1 MAFHPFQFFRKRQ
14 KTFLAILTIFV
25 MFIFILS
32 YGKGDAF
39 EWAMGLMGARD
50 RADKTEATTLY
61 GKTITVGDLGQL
73 RYNRQAAENF
83 VLGSIETA
91 EPPTGGI
98 EPTAKARIDQL
109 SRSMAQTFGI
119 LRQIPPQSPFYQ
131 QFLTQA
137 IQNYEALRREQQTLN
152 GQGKAEAASYAAALA
167 RPVAVMFWRQTHP
180 GQLYFGGTLAVDDLL
195 DFLLW
200 RQQADKLKITLT
212 DEDVRREVNSE
223 VGSEALTGNEPKDAE
238 KLRNLLRGAVRNYT
252 PKELY
257 AALRDEF
264 RVRLAQEA
272 LLGTSPGARLALGTP
287 LASTDL
293 PNGAT
298 PEQFWEFYKDKQ
310 TKLDVGF
317 IKVPVKQFIDQVK
330 EEPTDKEL
338 RDLFEK
344 YKNAEPGPEREQ
356 PGFKVPRRV
365 KVEWVSANPD
375 GPFYQKK
382 AGEVLRDLEFAR
394 PFLAAVGPGDNV
406 LSATARLAAAL
417 TPDLAVRIQYES
429 FVKGTKSWWDA
440 SILPA
445 MPSTGEA
452 EREGPYALGLH
463 RPDTVAAV
471 LGQLSGAAATG
482 AALWTTPATLAG
494 ATELRL
500 AEQRARAAGI
510 ALAGSNPFLPGV
522 IAQEAASVTVPVP
535 PLTAVH
541 EDMAERARARLGP
554 QLADG
559 ALETFTKE
567 LKPKRFKKEEAAE
580 YIEKNANPEH
590 GITAHAIMA
599 EPKDAT
605 EIATDPALAPL
616 RAAQEGQVGLTPQQ
630 VKDFADRLL
639 RPTQTYD
646 PEPYHNNVSGT
657 PYYFWLTENPKA
669 KQVSFD
675 EARPKVLAGW
685 KFARARELAR
695 KAAEQV
701 IADLKARPQGTDAER
716 FLRDD
721 AARHGYEWFSAFPP
735 ITKLD
740 KVQTAQVTS
749 ADYRP
754 YKFKETDFPYPR
766 PDAVDK
772 LFQDLKQPDDATV
785 LKDRPDRVYYVA
797 VLLKRP
803 DVPTERQF
811 FDVYKNAPRG
821 FLTDPLW
828 ASFQNE
834 RDDQY
839 REALVKQF
847 RTESQAPLG
856 SDGNYK
862 LDPDVRKRLTVARS
876 DAEE

>member
-1 MAFHPFQFFRKRQ
+1 MAFHPFGFFRKRQ
-14 KTFLAILTIFV
+14 KTMLAALTILSMV
-25 MFIFILS
+25 IFILTGFTGS
-32 YGKGDAF
+32 IF
-39 EWAMGLMGARD
+39 D
-50 RADKTEATTLY
+50 RMNYWFGGGRGGDKTEVTTLY
-61 GKTITVGDLGQL
+61 GKAVTVGDMLQL
-73 RYNRQAAENF
+73 RYNRQAAEAF

-91 EPPTGGI
+91 EPPTTGLDA
-98 EPTAKARIDQL
+98 EAKKAIDQL
-109 SRSMAQTFGI
+109 AQSI
-119 LRQIPPQSPFYQ
+119 RLMKQLPPQFLP
-131 QFLTQA
+131 QFLPSVMRD
-137 IQNYEALRREQQTLN
+137 YEALRRERQTLAR
-152 GQGKAEAASYAAALA
+152 QGKTEAANYAAALA
-167 RPVAVMFWRQTHP
+167 RPVGLMFWRQMHP
-180 GQLYFGGTLAVDDLL
+180 TQLYFGGTLAVDDLL

-212 DEDVRREVNSE
+212 DEDVRREVNNE
-223 VGSEALTGNEPKDAE
+223 VGSEALTGNDVKDVE
-238 KLRNLLRGAVRNYT
+238 KLRNLLRGPVRNYT

-272 LLGTSPGARLALGTP
+272 LLGNSPGARSALSTAA
-287 LASTDL
+287 ASTDL

-317 IKVPVKQFIDQVK
+317 VKVPVSKFTDQVK
-330 EEPTDKEL
+330 EQPTEAQLKE
-338 RDLFEK
+338 LFEK
-344 YKNAEPGPEREQ
+344 WKNAEPSPESER

-365 KVEWVSANPD
+365 KIEWVSANPE

-382 AGEVLRDLEFAR
+382 AGEALRDLEFAR
-394 PFLAAVGPGDNV
+394 PFMAAVGPGDNV
-406 LSATARLAAAL
+406 LSATACLAAAL
-417 TPDLAVRIQYES
+417 TPDLAVRMQYES

-445 MPSTGEA
+445 VPPGGEA

-482 AALWTTPATLAG
+482 AGLWTTPATLAG
-494 ATELRL
+494 ATDLRL
-500 AEQRARAAGI
+500 AEQRARAASI

-567 LKPKRFKKEEAAE
+567 LKAKRFNREQAAE
-580 YIEKNANPEH
+580 YIQKNANAEH
-590 GITAHAIMA
+590 GITAHAIMS

-605 EIATDPALAPL
+605 EIANDPALAPL
-616 RAAQEGQVGLTPQQ
+616 RAAQEGQVPLTPQQ
-630 VKDFADRLL
+630 VKQFADTLL

-646 PEPYHNNVSGT
+646 PEPYHNNVNPT
-657 PYYFWLTENPKA
+657 ATYYFWLAESDKA
-669 KQVSFD
+669 YVPTFD
-675 EARPKVLAGW
+675 AARPKVLAAW
-685 KFARARELAR
+685 KFARARDLAR

-721 AARHGYEWFSAFPP
+721 AARRGFELFSAFPLT
-735 ITKLD
+735 ITKLE
-740 KVQTAQVTS
+740 KAQTVQATS
-749 ADYRP
+749 AEYHP

-766 PDAVDK
+766 PEAVDK
-772 LFQDLKQPDDATV
+772 LFGDLKQPDDATV

-797 VLLKRP
+797 VLLKKP
-803 DVPTERQF
+803 EVPTEQQF
-811 FDVYKNAPRG
+811 YDVYKNAPRG

-828 ASFQNE
+828 AIFQNE

-847 RTESQAPLG
+847 RTDSQAPLD

-862 LDPDVRKRLTVARS
+862 LDPEVRKRLTLSRGES
-876 DAEE
+876 ED